1 MKKILAILAL
11 VTISSLVYFY
21 YEHNKKDR
29 LVTEEILENYMQ
41 DIYSGSD
48 MCVYLNNNTKE
59 KIYSDFNAMI
69 ISDGR
74 VENLEMLK
82 NFVDSYL
89 EICNSDLEG

>member
-1 MKKILAILAL
+1 
-11 VTISSLVYFY
+11 
-21 YEHNKKDR
+21 
-29 LVTEEILENYMQ
+29 MQ

-48 MCVYLNNNTKE
+48 MCMYLNNNTKE

-74 VENLEMLK
+74 RENPEMLK
-82 NFVDSYL
+82 NFVDSYI